1 MSSAPLQTLNG
12 FRDFYPDAC
21 QRRNRLFS
29 HWARCAEKFGFS
41 PYDGPPLESLELF
54 TRKSGPE
61 IISQL
66 YQFTDRGERE
76 VALRPE
82 MTPTLAR
89 MIGARHRDYKKPIK
103 WYAIP
108 QVFRYERPQKGR
120 LREHY
125 QWNGDI
131 IGEAG
136 TGAEVE
142 LIALILHALQ
152 GLGLGPEDVVVRISD
167 RSFWHRFLAGQGVPE
182 GEYEPVLQALDKM
195 ERVPEE
201 ETRKKLGHLA
211 DPIYEVIG
219 QGGAAVQDGHLI
231 EVQSGLAA
239 MGLADYLAID
249 LSIVRGL
256 AYYTGIVFEVHDR
269 RGEFRAIA
277 GGGRYDGLLHQL
289 TGNDLPAVGFGMGD
303 VVISELLQA
312 RGLGGEAVPLPGYYL
327 VIADESV
334 RPQALDLATRLR
346 AAGYRIDY
354 PLAASKVGK
363 QFQSA
368 EELNYSEALVLD
380 ASGIASGIYGL
391 KDLRKREQRQVRLEW
406 KEGQPVW
413 PTVDEL

>member
-1 MSSAPLQTLNG
+1 VSSSPLQALNG
-12 FRDFYPDAC
+12 FRDFYPEAC
-21 QRRNRLFS
+21 RQRDRLFC
-29 HWARCAEKFGFS
+29 HWTRSAETFGFS

-136 TGAEVE
+136 IGAEVE
-142 LIALILHALQ
+142 LISLILHALQ
-152 GLGLGPEDVVVRISD
+152 GLGLGPEEVVVRMSD
-167 RSFWHRFLAGQGVPE
+167 RAFWHHYLDGQGVPTADHDTI
-182 GEYEPVLQALDKM
+182 LQVLDKM
-195 ERVPEE
+195 ERAPEE
-201 ETRKKLGHLA
+201 ETRRKLGSLA
-211 DPIYEVIG
+211 DPIYELIG
-219 QGGAAVQDGHLI
+219 QGEEAVREGRLLEI
-231 EVQSGLAA
+231 RSGLEA

-256 AYYTGIVFEVHDR
+256 AYYTGVVFELHDR
-269 RGEFRAIA
+269 KGEFRAIA
-277 GGGRYDGLLHQL
+277 GGGRYDGLLKQL
-289 TGNDLPAVGFGMGD
+289 TGTDLPAVGFGMGD

-312 RGLGGEAVPLPGYYL
+312 RGLGGELEPMPGYYL
-327 VIADESV
+327 VIADDSV
-334 RPQALDLATRLR
+334 RPQALALAARLR
-346 AAGYRIDY
+346 KAGYRIDY

-363 QFQSA
+363 QFQLA
-368 EELNYSEALVLD
+368 EELGFSQALVLD
-380 ASGIASGIYGL
+380 AEWKAAGVCGF
-391 KDLRKREQRQVRLEW
+391 KDLRKREQKQVRLEW
-406 KEGQPVW
+406 KKGQPEW
-413 PTVDEL
+413 LPAE